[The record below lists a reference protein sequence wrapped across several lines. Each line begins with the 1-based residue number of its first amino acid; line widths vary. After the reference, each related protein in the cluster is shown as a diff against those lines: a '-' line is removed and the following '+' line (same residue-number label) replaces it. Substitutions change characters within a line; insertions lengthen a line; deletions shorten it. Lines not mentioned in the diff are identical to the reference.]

1 MRSSGDLARTA
12 ICSISI
18 ALGASL
24 GLGILSTQAESATK
38 YQCKSFVGST
48 KGLAVVG
55 SGNASAC
62 VCPPQSSAY
71 QRRER
76 RPGAAT
82 TDECFIQTPQKITNF
97 NQPPSNPPGNPPGE
111 PPVGPPPTDTLLG
124 FNPGNH
130 KNVGKATET
139 PPRNT
144 APATASSFGVDLSSP
159 APNGNCCAGG
169 DRGRSNGS

>member
-1 MRSSGDLARTA
+1 MSSSKTRTA
-12 ICSISI
+12 VCLISI
-18 ALGASL
+18 AFGASI
-24 GLGILSTQAESATK
+24 GFGAFSTEVESATK
-38 YQCKSFVGST
+38 YQCKSFANGST
-48 KGLAVVG
+48 KGLAVMG
-55 SGNASAC
+55 SSNASAC

-82 TDECFIQTPQKITNF
+82 TDDCYIQTPQKITNF
-97 NQPPSNPPGNPPGE
+97 NQPPNNPPGTPPGE
-111 PPVGPPPTDTLLG
+111 PPVGPPPTDNLLG

-169 DRGRSNGS
+169 DKGRSNGS